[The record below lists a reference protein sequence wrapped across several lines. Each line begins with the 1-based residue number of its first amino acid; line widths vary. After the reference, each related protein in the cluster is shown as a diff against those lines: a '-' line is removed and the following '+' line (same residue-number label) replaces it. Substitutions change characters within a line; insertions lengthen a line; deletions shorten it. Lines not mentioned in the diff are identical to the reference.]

1 MLVDI
6 NSSIL
11 KLQLSQTCFCNMHLL
26 HPRSDFTLEILT
38 CLYFSPSHLRSFFY
52 FILKTTRQLAFHFVT
67 STSST
72 FRVAEAFQIIRLT
85 PSPTLGD
92 HLTFSRHSF
101 RKEKPT
107 SNISSES
114 FPTPT

>member
-1 MLVDI
+1 
-6 NSSIL
+6 
-11 KLQLSQTCFCNMHLL
+11 L
-26 HPRSDFTLEILT
+26 HPRSDFTPEILT
-38 CLYFSPSHLRSFFY
+38 CLYFSPSTIASALIFLFHFEDNT
-52 FILKTTRQLAFHFVT
+52 TTRVSFVT